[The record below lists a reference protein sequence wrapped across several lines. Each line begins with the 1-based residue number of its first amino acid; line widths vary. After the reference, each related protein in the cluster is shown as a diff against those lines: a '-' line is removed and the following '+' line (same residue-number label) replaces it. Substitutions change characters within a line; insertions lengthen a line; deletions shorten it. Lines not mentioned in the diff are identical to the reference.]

1 MGYVRKH
8 RDITLVRTERGRNCL
23 VSEPNY
29 YTTKFFPENVLVIEM
44 KKMQILVNKPVYF
57 RLSILELSKILMYKF
72 WYDYVKLKYGEKS
85 KLCYM
90 NRDSFTVY
98 IKTDNTNKDIVDVE
112 TRFDTSNYELDTS
125 NYELDSPL
133 PKTKNKKVIG
143 LMKDESGGKIMT
155 KFAGLRSKI
164 SYSSLIDDSIEDKK
178 AKGTKLCIIK
188 RKLKFENY
196 KNCLEATQL
205 ENKIK

>member
-8 RDITLVRTERGRNCL
+8 RDIKLVRTERGRNCL

-72 WYDYVKLKYGEKS
+72 QYNYVKLKYGEKS

-90 NRDSFTVY
+90 NRGSFTVY
-98 IKTDNTNKDIVDVE
+98 IKTDNTNKDIVEDVE
-112 TRFDTSNYELDTS
+112 TRFGTSNYELDTS

-133 PKTKNKKVIG
+133 PKAKKKVIG

-164 SYSSLIDDSIEDKK
+164 YSSLIDDSMEDKK
-178 AKGTKLCIIK
+178 AKGTKSCIIK

-196 KNCLEATQL
+196 KNCLKATQL
-205 ENKIK
+205 DNKIK